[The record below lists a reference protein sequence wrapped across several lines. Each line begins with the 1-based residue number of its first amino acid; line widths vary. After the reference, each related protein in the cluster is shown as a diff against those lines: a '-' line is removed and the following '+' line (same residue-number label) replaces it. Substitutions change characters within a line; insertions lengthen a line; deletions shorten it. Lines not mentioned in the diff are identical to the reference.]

1 MWSGSGI
8 WERSENSRW
17 IVVNNPIIP
26 MIDRVANEYSLNP
39 DLGITQYLHNFEK
52 EPELRSETARIVSNG
67 STIVRVSEVIPELS
81 DHAALNDEEPGSSS
95 AQILASRLLIL
106 LYFVFIAWIYP

>member
-39 DLGITQYLHNFEK
+39 DLGIMQYLHNFEA
-52 EPELRSETARIVSNG
+52 EPELRSENARIVSNG
-67 STIVRVSEVIPELS
+67 SSIVRVSEVMPEVPE
-81 DHAALNDEEPGSSS
+81 DAALMTDEEPGTSSTRMTTIRLFT
-95 AQILASRLLIL
+95 QLILA
-106 LYFVFIAWIYP
+106 VHTCT